1 MAVEPPTQ
9 FIDQDYHHE
18 ASPLSKN
25 KSKSTNSSYWSCFG
39 SSDCG
44 SVLNSPIESELGSTE
59 TESEESEEDYM
70 AELSRQMAYYML
82 QDDNN
87 HDHHHHHHDKQ
98 EKLPWTA
105 SPPPSTFWPSL
116 DSTHEGPKFKSKQ
129 SLIDGQ
135 IRAVQYYKL
144 NLKKDQSMKKN
155 QNKKRANIVDP
166 QSLNPVRAVFL
177 EGSGSETKSSSG
189 GTGVFLPQKIGHASE
204 SRKKQGCSTVLIP
217 ARVVQA
223 LKQHFDKV
231 GVPSR
236 FNRDFPLQDDG
247 LLGLNNNSSSNS
259 QQQQPAPVSYHQEI
273 ALPQEWTY

>member
-18 ASPLSKN
+18 ASSLSKN

-87 HDHHHHHHDKQ
+87 HDHHHHHDKQ
-98 EKLPWTA
+98 EKVSWSSSAA
-105 SPPPSTFWPSL
+105 SPSLSTFWPPL
-116 DSTHEGPKFKSKQ
+116 DSTHEGPKVQSKQ
-129 SLIDGQ
+129 SLIDDQ
-135 IRAVQYYKL
+135 IRAVQGIWFDL
-144 NLKKDQSMKKN
+144 VGILLLLS
-155 QNKKRANIVDP
+155 IV
-166 QSLNPVRAVFL
+166 V
-177 EGSGSETKSSSG
+177 
-189 GTGVFLPQKIGHASE
+189 GVVK
-204 SRKKQGCSTVLIP
+204 VLIP

-236 FNRDFPLQDDG
+236 FNGDFPLQD
-247 LLGLNNNSSSNS
+247 GLNNNSSSNS
-259 QQQQPAPVSYHQEI
+259 QQQQPAPVSNHQEI

>member
-18 ASPLSKN
+18 ASSLSKN

-87 HDHHHHHHDKQ
+87 HDHHHHHDKQ
-98 EKLPWTA
+98 EKVSWSSSAA
-105 SPPPSTFWPSL
+105 SPSLSTFWPPL
-116 DSTHEGPKFKSKQ
+116 DSTHEGPKVQSKQ
-129 SLIDGQ
+129 SLIDDQ
-135 IRAVQYYKL
+135 IRAVQAPVQKPSHQVEAPEFFC
-144 NLKKDQSMKKN
+144 LKKLAMLLSHARNEVQITGIAASTFFSDFNGSLQGIWFDLVGILLLLS
-155 QNKKRANIVDP
+155 IV
-166 QSLNPVRAVFL
+166 V
-177 EGSGSETKSSSG
+177 
-189 GTGVFLPQKIGHASE
+189 GVVK
-204 SRKKQGCSTVLIP
+204 VLIP

-236 FNRDFPLQDDG
+236 FNGDFPLQD
-247 LLGLNNNSSSNS
+247 GLNNNSSSNS
-259 QQQQPAPVSYHQEI
+259 QQQQPAPVSNHQEI

>member
-18 ASPLSKN
+18 ASSLSKN

-98 EKLPWTA
+98 EKVSWSSSAA
-105 SPPPSTFWPSL
+105 SPPLSTFWPPL
-116 DSTHEGPKFKSKQ
+116 DSTHEGPKLQSKQ
-129 SLIDGQ
+129 SLIDDQ
-135 IRAVQYYKL
+135 IRAVQVSKYNHFL
-144 NLKKDQSMKKN
+144 FID
-155 QNKKRANIVDP
+155 NITFY
-166 QSLNPVRAVFL
+166 SLLFWL
-177 EGSGSETKSSSG
+177 Y
-189 GTGVFLPQKIGHASE
+189 L
-204 SRKKQGCSTVLIP
+204 
-217 ARVVQA
+217 
-223 LKQHFDKV
+223 
-231 GVPSR
+231 
-236 FNRDFPLQDDG
+236 
-247 LLGLNNNSSSNS
+247 
-259 QQQQPAPVSYHQEI
+259 
-273 ALPQEWTY
+273 

>member
-18 ASPLSKN
+18 ASSLSKN

-87 HDHHHHHHDKQ
+87 HDHHHHHDKQ
-98 EKLPWTA
+98 EKVSWSSSAA
-105 SPPPSTFWPSL
+105 SPSLSTFWPPL
-116 DSTHEGPKFKSKQ
+116 DSTHEGPKVQSKQ
-129 SLIDGQ
+129 SLIDDQ

-166 QSLNPVRAVFL
+166 QSSNPVRAVFL
-177 EGSGSETKSSSG
+177 EGPGSETKSSSG

-204 SRKKQGCSTVLIP
+204 SRKKRGCSTVLIP

-236 FNRDFPLQDDG
+236 FNGDFPLQD
-247 LLGLNNNSSSNS
+247 GLNNNSSSNS
-259 QQQQPAPVSYHQEI
+259 QQQQPAPVSNHQEI